1 MFHIK
6 LVTHPNTYNE
16 GMKVVDNIESIME
29 DIPFFDP
36 PFPVLVDN
44 YPYEPIYT
52 DEEGSSIFELFVID
66 KDIKPFVEMSKNEY
80 LKNMAI
86 HLFIFDEKDRDEYNF
101 DDFYVLENGKVKH
114 CYLKGTSMVKEEIEV

>member
-1 MFHIK
+1 MFHVK
-6 LVTHPNTYNE
+6 LVTRPNTYNE
-16 GMKVVDNIESIME
+16 GVKVVDNIESIME
-29 DIPFFDP
+29 DIPFIDL

-52 DEEGSSIFELFVID
+52 DEKGSSLFELFVND
-66 KDIKPFVEMSKNEY
+66 KNIKPFVEMSKNEY

-101 DDFYVLENGKVKH
+101 DDFYILENGKVKH
-114 CYLKGTSMVKEEIEV
+114 CYLEGAAMIKEEIEV